1 MSLENTVRKAA
12 KLSGDLGIRTLDLQ
26 ANIAALAERVVE
38 QAETVER
45 IGTDADRLERDQQN
59 VSVAAREAKEKASAA
74 HDVIDDSTRRLSVA
88 NANVVDLID
97 HSQTDACPCGP
108 TCEPVERSDGS
119 YGWMYTHHS
128 LDGREA
134 TE

>member
-1 MSLENTVRKAA
+1 VGAVKPWH
-12 KLSGDLGIRTLDLQ
+12 
-26 ANIAALAERVVE
+26 
-38 QAETVER
+38 VER
-45 IGTDADRLERDQQN
+45 LATG
-59 VSVAAREAKEKASAA
+59 
-74 HDVIDDSTRRLSVA
+74 DVHVRP
-88 NANVVDLID
+88 VVDLID